1 MRKIEGSPKN
11 LKQLLQNTKYSI
23 HYYQRE
29 YMWQRKHIEELID
42 DLTSE
47 FLEYYHP
54 GDSRLAVAD
63 YGAYFMGSIVLA
75 GRENAII
82 DGQQRFS
89 SLTLLLMYLNNRL
102 KSIGQSYN
110 MIETM
115 IFSESFGSKSFNINV
130 DDRQDCMNA
139 IFNDT
144 DFDITGAGESV
155 KNLYGR
161 YQDIQDVFPA
171 DITDDMLLHFC
182 DWVAEKVFF
191 IEIVAT
197 TEQDAHKIFVTM
209 NDRGLSLTSTEML
222 KGYLLSEIKSDS
234 IREKMNGLW
243 KEKVLIL
250 KKDDDKGDETF
261 IKAWLRAH
269 YAETIRETKAG
280 AVNKDFDIIG
290 GSFHKWVRDER
301 DKLGLNGSDDFELFI
316 KKFAK
321 FAEVYERIRQAETTF
336 AEETKYVYYNAQINF
351 TLQPQLLLAP
361 VCYEDSWPVIVE
373 KINLAARFID
383 VLIVS
388 RVTNYRS
395 VDYSTIKNFVFNVT
409 KDIRMT
415 DISTLKQKLEQQYIN
430 LAFDPAA
437 ALSDLRLNSFT
448 KKYIKNILARITGLA
463 IQYCKDN
470 SFDFEYEGS
479 TTSSFDSVKQFYL
492 DVYEALG
499 NLMIIPVALN
509 NIKYRSDINAMNPI
523 EKNVKSLEDYIKLT
537 KASRYHFCL
546 DSEDYTGFLE
556 ILVNAKLRNAI
567 GHNDV
572 EYNPVDQLITY
583 IPNPKDRTKKKTE
596 YLLEFENEAMR
607 MFQAILGVSEY
618 LYRLRELELMHDGKI
633 PIMVQERANWPKK
646 IGRNELCPCG
656 SGKKY
661 KRCHGR

>member
-144 DFDITGAGESV
+144 DFDTTGTGESV

-243 KEKVLIL
+243 KEKVLTL

-321 FAEVYERIRQAETTF
+321 FAEVYECIRQAETTF
-336 AEETKYVYYNAQINF
+336 AEETKYVYYNAQVNF

-361 VCYEDSWPVIVE
+361 VCYEDSWPVIIE
-373 KINLAARFID
+373 KINLVARFID

-448 KKYIKNILARITGLA
+448 KKYIKNILARITGFIEEQTGVA
-463 IQYCKDN
+463 SNYCNYMNTQTKNPFEIEHIITDHYEWFTAEYSDQDDFRRWRN
-470 SFDFEYEGS
+470 SIG
-479 TTSSFDSVKQFYL
+479 
-492 DVYEALG
+492 AL
-499 NLMIIPVALN
+499 LLLH
-509 NIKYRSDINAMNPI
+509 KSINA
-523 EKNVKSLEDYIKLT
+523 SLNDAKYDYKL
-537 KASRYHFCL
+537 KKYCSN
-546 DSEDYTGFLE
+546 EGNIYTESLGDLAYQ
-556 ILVNAKLRNAI
+556 N
-567 GHNDV
+567 
-572 EYNPVDQLITY
+572 
-583 IPNPKDRTKKKTE
+583 NPKFKKFVLDNNLGFKSYDSFGKNEITE
-596 YLLEFENEAMR
+596 RIAVLIDLVKLVWNDD
-607 MFQAILGVSEY
+607 MF
-618 LYRLRELELMHDGKI
+618 M
-633 PIMVQERANWPKK
+633 
-646 IGRNELCPCG
+646 
-656 SGKKY
+656 
-661 KRCHGR
+661 